1 MRLGTMDVLNQGFS
15 IVPLAMTMDMHMLG
29 AMYGVNDNL
38 TVMVMAPYL
47 DLEMDLVTG
56 MGVNFT
62 TRSSGLGDIRLNSL
76 YRLARYGHHDFN
88 LNAGISVPT
97 GSIDERDATPMG
109 PDQPLPYPMQLG
121 SGTWDLLPG
130 ITYTGHTDDLY
141 WGAQA
146 AAVLRLGENDN
157 DYTLGNRF
165 RLTGWVSKSWTA
177 ALSSSVRLAADW
189 WGNIDGADSNLPA
202 MAPMMVPTADPDRR
216 GGRRYDALLG
226 ASIAPTTG
234 ALRSHRFG
242 IEFGMPIYQNLD
254 GPQLETDWTATIGWQ
269 LAL

>member
-1 MRLGTMDVLNQGFS
+1 MRQSTADVLGQGFS
-15 IVPLAMTMDMHMLG
+15 IAPLRMTMDMHMLG
-29 AMYGVNDNL
+29 AMYGMNDSL
-38 TVMVMAPYL
+38 TVMVMVPYL

-62 TRSSGLGDIRLNSL
+62 TGSSGPGDISLNSL
-76 YRLARYGHHDFN
+76 YRLVQSGHHTFN

-109 PDQPLPYPMQLG
+109 LNQPLPYPMQLG

-130 ITYTGHTDDLY
+130 ITYTGHADDLN
-141 WGAQA
+141 WGVQA

-165 RLTGWVSKSWTA
+165 RLTGWLGKSWTA
-177 ALSSSVRLAADW
+177 AIISSVRMDAEW

-202 MAPMMVPTADPDRR
+202 MAPMMVPTADPDLR
-216 GGRRYDALLG
+216 GGRRYDVLLG
-226 ASIAPTTG
+226 TSIAPVEG
-234 ALRSHRFG
+234 ALRGHRFG
-242 IEFGMPIYQNLD
+242 IEFGMPVYQNLD
-254 GPQLETDWTATIGWQ
+254 GPQLETDWTATLGWQ